1 MADRCL
7 SRILLVCTGNTCR
20 SSMAEGILKHKLEHT
35 LGGSRRFCV
44 TSAGLSAFDGSPASD
59 EAIRV
64 MKEKGIDIATHRAKS
79 VSREMV
85 KDADLIL
92 VMTLTHKRTVL
103 DRFPETQGK
112 VFTLKE
118 YVSKDLSLDDI
129 TADLSDLQ
137 QRIEKKK
144 EAFARQYGS
153 RLEELNRRRAELRE
167 QLRETER
174 EIEELHRRFD
184 SCIDDEQE
192 SICMLED
199 KLHKL
204 DIVDPFGGDLAAYRR
219 TLAEIESSLDSLVA
233 MLVPDTSV

>member
-1 MADRCL
+1 MA
-7 SRILLVCTGNTCR
+7 CTGNTCR
-20 SSMAEGILKHKLEHT
+20 SSMAEGILKRKLEHT
-35 LGGSRRFCV
+35 LGGRGRFCV

-64 MKEKGIDIATHRAKS
+64 MKEKGIDIASHRAKS

-85 KDADLIL
+85 NDADLIL

-103 DRFPETQGK
+103 DRFPDAQGK

-118 YVSKDLSLDDI
+118 YVSKDLALDEI
-129 TADLSDLQ
+129 TAELSDLQ
-137 QRIEKKK
+137 ERIEKKK
-144 EAFARQYGS
+144 QSFSQMYGS

-192 SICMLED
+192 SISMLED
-199 KLHKL
+199 KLHRL
-204 DIVDPFGGDLAAYRR
+204 DIVDPFGGDVAAYRR

-233 MLVPDTSV
+233 MLAPDKPS